1 LTRTISR
8 DRLSHPHTQLTT
20 PNRRDFLKTG
30 AAAAAA
36 LTAPRLS
43 RGAQSAQKRPV
54 VLAPAPAVT
63 GTWMT
68 PITRDSLDVSIEE
81 KVALL
86 FATNEAAL
94 KVKGCGS

>member
-36 LTAPRLS
+36 LT
-43 RGAQSAQKRPV
+43 AQKRPV

>member
-1 LTRTISR
+1 
-8 DRLSHPHTQLTT
+8 
-20 PNRRDFLKTG
+20 
-30 AAAAAA
+30 
-36 LTAPRLS
+36 
-43 RGAQSAQKRPV
+43 V

-63 GTWMT
+63 GTGMT